1 MFSIYFMNLCNF
13 VEQSEEETEVVLDRI
28 ARVNN
33 LKMRLNN
40 NEVETNEC
48 MYNTTSV
55 QQFPI

>member
-1 MFSIYFMNLCNF
+1 MNLCNF

-33 LKMRLNN
+33 LKMGLNN